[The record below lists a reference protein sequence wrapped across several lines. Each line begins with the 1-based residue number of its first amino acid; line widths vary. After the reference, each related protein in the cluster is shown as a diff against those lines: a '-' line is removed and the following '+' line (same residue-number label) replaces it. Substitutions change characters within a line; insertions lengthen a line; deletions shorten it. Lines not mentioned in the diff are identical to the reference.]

1 MDVSLYMYVYMYSYT
16 YIPCSVPGS
25 NDTSIALGIH
35 SIQILASIAPSLL
48 GGTRAP

>member
-1 MDVSLYMYVYMYSYT
+1 MSVSICMYICIHIHIFLS
-16 YIPCSVPGS
+16 SVPGS
-25 NDTSIALGIH
+25 SDTSVALGIH